1 MKYVVLCLVMISCA
15 SKPQGQLT
23 DLARELEVFAT
34 KPTNCTVQGRVVGI
48 DETGSRE
55 LALNRAINQA
65 ADLKATG
72 LFVNQEVQNG
82 KVMNV
87 HATAYK
93 CD

>member
-1 MKYVVLCLVMISCA
+1 MKYLLLCLIAVSCA
-15 SKPQGQLT
+15 SGPKGQLT
-23 DLARELEVFAT
+23 DEARELEVLTT
-34 KPTNCTVQGRVVGI
+34 KPTNCIVQGRVVGI

>member
-1 MKYVVLCLVMISCA
+1 MKSLLLCLIAISCA
-15 SKPQGQLT
+15 SRPQAQLT
-23 DLARELEVFAT
+23 DEAREVEVLAT
-34 KPTNCTVQGRVVGI
+34 KPANCNVQGRVVGF

-55 LALNRAINQA
+55 LALNRAVNQA